1 MDYGHDII
9 FDRENKLLGIAEA
22 DCHHNINLNISNGLE
37 LDIEYNKYIN
47 NININKIKNILSL
60 GILIFAIFLI
70 MLMVVLIFW
79 IIFRKNNQIDI
90 KEMKLKIKE
99 FTTHNNIDEINK
111 KHNDSSYIK
120 VLEENSK
127 GSKIKISLN

>member
-79 IIFRKNNQIDI
+79 IIFRKNNQIELI
-90 KEMKLKIKE
+90 KERKLKIKE
-99 FTTHNNIDEINK
+99 YNTTIDEVV
-111 KHNDSSYIK
+111 DK
-120 VLEENSK
+120 VYDLFKEKVGNIE
-127 GSKIKISLN
+127 